1 MDDFLEILKYVIPS
15 IVVFATAYLI
25 LQKFMDNEYRKQ
37 VLLVRKENQNITMPL
52 RLQAYERLIL
62 LLERISLNSIVVRVH
77 QPGMNAKV
85 LQDVLVQSI
94 NTEYEHNIAQQ
105 VYISST
111 AWGHVRKTKDD
122 VIKIVNLAAAQMNDK
137 SSGADLGKQIAAI
150 MMKME
155 VSPTHA
161 TITLLKKEVRQL
173 F

>member
-1 MDDFLEILKYVIPS
+1 MDDFLEILKYVVPS
-15 IVVFATAYLI
+15 LVVFGTAYLI

-37 VLLVRKENQNITMPL
+37 VLLVRKENMNITTPL

-62 LLERISLNSIVVRVH
+62 LLERISLNNIVVRVH
-77 QPGMNAKV
+77 QPGMTAKI

-94 NTEYEHNIAQQ
+94 QTEYEHNIAQQ

-122 VIKIVNLAAAQMNDK
+122 LIKIVNLAAAQMKDK

-155 VSPTHA
+155 VPPTYA

>member
-1 MDDFLEILKYVIPS
+1 MDDFLEILKYVVPS
-15 IVVFATAYLI
+15 LVVFTTAYLI

-37 VLLVRKENQNITMPL
+37 VLLARKENTNITVPL

-62 LLERISLNSIVVRVH
+62 LMERISLTNIVVRVH
-77 QPGMNAKV
+77 QPGMSAKI
-85 LQDVLVQSI
+85 LQDVLIKSI
-94 NTEYEHNIAQQ
+94 QTEFEHNLVQQ
-105 VYISST
+105 TYISST

-122 VIKIVNLAAAQMNDK
+122 LIKIINLAAVQMKDK
-137 SSGADLGKQIAAI
+137 STGSDLGKQIAAI
-150 MMKME
+150 IMKME

>member
-1 MDDFLEILKYVIPS
+1 MEDFLEILKYVVPS
-15 IVVFATAYLI
+15 LVVFATAYLI

-37 VLLVRKENQNITMPL
+37 LLLAKRENINITTPL

-62 LLERISLNSIVVRVH
+62 LLERISLNNIVVRVH
-77 QPGMNAKV
+77 QPGMSSKL
-85 LQDVLVQSI
+85 LQDVLVKSVQ
-94 NTEYEHNIAQQ
+94 TEYEHNIAQQ

-137 SSGADLGKQIAAI
+137 STGADLGKKIAEI
-150 MMKME
+150 MLKME